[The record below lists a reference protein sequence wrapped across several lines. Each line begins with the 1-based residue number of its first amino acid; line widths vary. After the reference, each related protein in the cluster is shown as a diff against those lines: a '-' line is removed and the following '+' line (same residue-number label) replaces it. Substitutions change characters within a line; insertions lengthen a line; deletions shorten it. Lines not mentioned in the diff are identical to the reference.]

1 MTTVKVK
8 LHSARCGHTFDAKGR
23 QMGVFAQAVGDVVEM
38 PEDEATRYIDRGLA
52 SKVTNDN
59 SQPKRG

>member
-8 LHSARCGHTFDAKGR
+8 LNSARCGHTFDANGR
-23 QMGVFAQAVGDVVEM
+23 QTGVFSQAAGDVVEM
-38 PEDEATRYIDRGLA
+38 SQVEAQRHVERGLA
-52 SKVTNDN
+52 SLVPSDN

>member
-8 LHSARCGHTFDAKGR
+8 LHSARCGHTFDAHGR
-23 QMGVFAQAVGDVVEM
+23 QTGVFAQAAGDVVEM
-38 PEDEATRYIDRGLA
+38 SEKEAERHIERGLA
-52 SKVTNDN
+52 SRVTNDN